1 MAFDLN
7 VWKECAA
14 ERVRDIGDLLKR
26 ATSGAPYVVYGALC
40 TLSLWPLVEAAQKG
54 KMRQIMN
61 TLSEVADN
69 EGGDLI
75 ANQDASVDQAF
86 KYANHPRERVS
97 WYDAVAFCRWLSDK
111 LGTEVS
117 LPSEQQWEKVARGW
131 DGRVYPWGNEYIPG
145 YANINETVGN
155 SGPNNLQMTSAVG
168 MYPQGASPSP
178 YHVMDMS
185 GNVWEW
191 CQNEYDKP
199 SHIQLAG
206 NETRVLRG
214 GRGSILDVTCAARTA
229 TGIRPPIGT
238 TTSVFCGISV
248 AQKQDGCP
256 VCVRAA
262 PRCQRIAHVG
272 DLLFERCRVRRQ
284 QEHRRLAPGCR
295 RRKGRHLPV
304 EYLDRSWLSGHC
316 NWLRRFERCARI
328 SFFNSSSRPVVSTCC
343 TNARDLPALVSP
355 RRFSSSMPISKHSP
369 SMLLMVK

>member
-145 YANINETVGN
+145 YANIDETEDEVWIN
-155 SGPNNLQMTSAVG
+155 YLQATSAVG
-168 MYPQGASPSP
+168 MYPQGASPSG
-178 YHVMDMS
+178 VMDMS

-191 CQNEYDKP
+191 CLNEYRNAANV
-199 SHIQLAG
+199 QLTG
-206 NETRVLRG
+206 NETRAPCG
-214 GRGSILDVTCAARTA
+214 GSWNSNQADARCWC
-229 TGIRPPIGT
+229 RNRYSPNDRLSLIG
-238 TTSVFCGISV
+238 F
-248 AQKQDGCP
+248 
-256 VCVRAA
+256 
-262 PRCQRIAHVG
+262 
-272 DLLFERCRVRRQ
+272 RVVV
-284 QEHRRLAPGCR
+284 RLAT
-295 RRKGRHLPV
+295 
-304 EYLDRSWLSGHC
+304 
-316 NWLRRFERCARI
+316 
-328 SFFNSSSRPVVSTCC
+328 VS
-343 TNARDLPALVSP
+343 
-355 RRFSSSMPISKHSP
+355 
-369 SMLLMVK
+369 